1 MLYAKR
7 KRCYAN
13 LEAPLKRRD
22 LLLPWGQPCCRRRC
36 KRPKRLKGHRRQKG
50 CCGRMGGGLDE
61 IRGNDRLIRVLRCT
75 KSLKGSCRVDY
86 KSSPTKLERLFCL
99 WVYKCIPANG
109 GGNNVFGLRFCN
121 PRTGEA
127 TMFLGY
133 VFVTRER
140 EGRCCG
146 RAVISGRLPRCGVP
160 RNDGLRLSRC
170 CAPRNDG

>member
-109 GGNNVFGLRFCN
+109 GGNNVSGLRFCN
-121 PRTGEA
+121 PRT
-127 TMFLGY
+127 
-133 VFVTRER
+133 
-140 EGRCCG
+140 
-146 RAVISGRLPRCGVP
+146 
-160 RNDGLRLSRC
+160 
-170 CAPRNDG
+170 